1 MACMASA
8 SVVGLRQTSRKI
20 GGGTAFLVALVL
32 AAGAAT
38 ASEETYLQDLALEIE
53 KSIPFL
59 DEASAPMHAWGL
71 TIGCLQ
77 TPEPYASRIDTAA
90 AGLRGVHAN
99 LSSLNVPAQYNAS
112 HAKLGTGYQQTVD
125 GLTLFASGLRE
136 NDLDKV
142 STGADL
148 LGDGKRNR
156 TEGVSEILGRP
167 PSLVDLSS
175 FLLIIV
181 VGATGTLLV
190 LVYLLARQGGRDR
203 LARVHDE
210 IATCPKCGQVLDQWW
225 TYRRGQI
232 CPWRGGA
239 LQRPKRKTPPP
250 NEKWGGGAG
259 ARAGR

>member
-1 MACMASA
+1 MASA

-38 ASEETYLQDLALEIE
+38 ASEETYLQNLTSEIE
-53 KSIPFL
+53 KSIAFL
-59 DEASAPMHAWGL
+59 DEASAAIDACGL

-77 TPEPYASRIDTAA
+77 NPEPYASRIDTAA

-112 HAKLGTGYQQTVD
+112 HAKLETGYQQTVD

-142 STGADL
+142 STGAEL
-148 LGDGKRNR
+148 LGEGKRNR
-156 TEGVSEILGRP
+156 TEGVSEILGQP
-167 PSLVDLSS
+167 PPTVDLSS
-175 FLLIIV
+175 FLFIIV
-181 VGATGTLLV
+181 VGATGTLIV
-190 LVYLLARQGGRDR
+190 LVYLLARQGARDR

-210 IATCPKCGQVLDQWW
+210 MATCPKCGQVLDQWW
-225 TYRRGQI
+225 TYRRWQI
-232 CPWRGGA
+232 RQWRVDH
-239 LQRPKRKTPPP
+239 LKSHERDTRPQK
-250 NEKWGGGAG
+250 ESGD
-259 ARAGR
+259 GRSG